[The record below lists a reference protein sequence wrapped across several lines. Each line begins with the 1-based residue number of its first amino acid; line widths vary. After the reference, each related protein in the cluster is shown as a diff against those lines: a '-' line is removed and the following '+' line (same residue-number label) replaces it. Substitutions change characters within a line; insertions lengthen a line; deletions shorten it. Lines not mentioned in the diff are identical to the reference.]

1 MGNESVYGMAG
12 KLLKKFRRG
21 SYREAVSYTLRE

>member
-1 MGNESVYGMAG
+1 MGKEGVYGTVG

-21 SYREAVSYTLRE
+21 SYREAVSYT